1 MITTEQVDFVLNL
14 QNLEYCKA
22 VNTRLVSFELVLL
35 LIFAGATS
43 AGAQVFEAG
52 ECPFEHA
59 ENVDGVS
66 CGYLKVP
73 EDRSKPDGR
82 MLRLAVAVVESL
94 AENPSS
100 SPLVFLTGGP
110 GGGSVQYVPARL
122 KSEFWNRLRED
133 RDLIFFDQRGTGYSE
148 PEFCPELDVAI
159 YTSAFEGLTLEQQI
173 QHDLVA
179 VEACR
184 DSMLKDGIDFAHYNT
199 TTNARDLSD
208 IRVALGIEEWNVFGL
223 SYGTRLALVTLRV
236 APEGVRSVVLDSLY
250 PPNAPRATR
259 RQNFARALRLA
270 FDRCANDP
278 RCNEAFPTLE
288 TDFYSML
295 TEFDASPI
303 NIPMSDTRRFP
314 NGHIVI
320 DGSVIAAGIYQGFYS
335 GRFVE
340 LFPLLVRETHARN
353 SDLLRSLADSLVRDP
368 HRMRR
373 GLNLSI
379 QCNEAVGRTTQ
390 AMLDADRAA
399 HPELDIWRGSENRL
413 AHCNAWHQHR
423 AGDDFSEPV
432 SSEVPTLLFA
442 GEVDPIS
449 PPSFARLANETLVNG
464 LVVEIPGEGHSVAP
478 TSECATDI
486 ILRFIADPSSPLDTT
501 CLSELPEPRYITE
514 VHMTPGVSRVMASI
528 QGSGLPVPLVLTA
541 ASLVVLL
548 SALVVWPV
556 QWLWQRLRRNR
567 IEQTNFPGYARWFA
581 VGTALLA
588 VAFVIALALAV
599 RDTLAVNPL
608 VLAFGVPTDRSWI
621 FTLPWLALF
630 TTAGAA
636 LSAVYSWRSGWWSKP
651 ARTHYTLV
659 AAAGLGFVVS
669 LKVQGFI

>member
-1 MITTEQVDFVLNL
+1 MAACCGWPWRSLSHSPKTQVPH
-14 QNLEYCKA
+14 
-22 VNTRLVSFELVLL
+22 R
-35 LIFAGATS
+35 
-43 AGAQVFEAG
+43 
-52 ECPFEHA
+52 
-59 ENVDGVS
+59 S
-66 CGYLKVP
+66 CF
-73 EDRSKPDGR
+73 
-82 MLRLAVAVVESL
+82 
-94 AENPSS
+94 
-100 SPLVFLTGGP
+100 SPAGP

-208 IRVALGIEEWNVFGL
+208 IRVALGIEEWNVFGV
-223 SYGTRLALVTLRV
+223 SYGTRLALVALRV
-236 APEGVRSVVLDSLY
+236 APEGIRSVVLDSLY

-259 RQNFARALRLA
+259 RQNFARSLRRA
-270 FDRCANDP
+270 FDRCAND
-278 RCNEAFPTLE
+278 RDCSQAFPTLE

-295 TEFDASPI
+295 TEFDSAPMKI
-303 NIPMSDTRRFP
+303 QMSDTRRFP

-340 LFPLLVRETHARN
+340 LFPLLVRETRARN
-353 SDLLRSLADSLVRDP
+353 SDLLRSLTDSLVRDP
-368 HRMRR
+368 HLIRR

-379 QCNEAVGRTTQ
+379 QCNEAVGRATQ

-399 HPELDIWRGSENRL
+399 HPELNIWRGSENRL

-432 SSEVPTLLFA
+432 SSELPILLFA

-449 PPSFARLANETLVNG
+449 PPSFARLARETLANG
-464 LVVEIPGEGHSVAP
+464 LVVEIPGEGHYVAP
-478 TSECATDI
+478 TSECATDLI
-486 ILRFIADPSSPLDTT
+486 ARFIADPSSPLDTT
-501 CLSELPEPRYITE
+501 CLAELPEPRYITE
-514 VHMTPGVSRVMASI
+514 VHMVPGISRTLASV
-528 QGSGLPVPLVLTA
+528 QGSGLPAALVMTA

-556 QWLWQRLRRNR
+556 QWLWRKVRRKSVD
-567 IEQTNFPGYARWFA
+567 QTNSARYARWLA
-581 VGTALLA
+581 IGTSLLA
-588 VAFVIALALAV
+588 VTFVIALALAV
-599 RDTLAVNPL
+599 RDALNLNPL
-608 VLAFGVPTDRSWI
+608 VLAFGLPTDQSWI
-621 FTLPWLALF
+621 FVLPWLALL
-630 TTAGAA
+630 TAVGAA
-636 LSAVYSWRSGWWSKP
+636 LSASYSWRSGWWSTL
-651 ARTHYTLV
+651 ARTHYALV
-659 AAAGLGFVVS
+659 AAAGLGFVAS
-669 LKVQGFI
+669 LKMQGFI